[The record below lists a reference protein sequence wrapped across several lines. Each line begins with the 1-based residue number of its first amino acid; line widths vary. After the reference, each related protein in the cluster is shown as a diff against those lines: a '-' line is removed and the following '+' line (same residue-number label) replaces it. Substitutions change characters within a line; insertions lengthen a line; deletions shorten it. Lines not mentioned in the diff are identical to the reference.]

1 MKKKL
6 PDIAKQLHS
15 LLSPHGFS
23 RKSSTWRRDN
33 GWCIDVIEFQRSQ
46 FEPSFTINIGVL
58 TKSVHAVAWGVES
71 SAYPMAGVCTVDE
84 RLNALT
90 KRGDGGWWDTD
101 NDTWLAG
108 VTADIQQVV
117 LPFLE
122 RMHDRKGQ
130 REFLENR
137 YPPKIRDP
145 LRTIYFAILTFEL
158 GDRTK
163 ACSLLK
169 NYKPRAGDGWAVRRA
184 EVADRL
190 GCSKN

>member
-6 PDIAKQLHS
+6 PDFAKQLRD

-46 FEPSFTINIGVL
+46 FDSSFTINIGVL
-58 TKSVHAVAWGVES
+58 TKSVHAVAWDGES
-71 SAYPMAGVCTVDE
+71 SAYPMAAICTVEE
-84 RLNALT
+84 RLNVLT
-90 KRGDGGWWDTD
+90 KRGGGWWDIDDD
-101 NDTWLAG
+101 NWIAS

-117 LPFLE
+117 LPFFE
-122 RMHDRKGQ
+122 RMHDRKAQ

-145 LRTIYFAILTFEL
+145 LRTIYLAILTFEL
-158 GDRTK
+158 GEQAE

-169 NYKPRAGDGWAVRRA
+169 NYNPRVRSDAWAIRWA
-184 EVADRL
+184 EIADRL
-190 GCSKN
+190 GCSKT

>member
-6 PDIAKQLHS
+6 PDVAKQLQG
-15 LLSPHGFS
+15 LLPLHGFS

-46 FEPSFTINIGVL
+46 FESSFTINIGVL
-58 TKSVHAVAWGVES
+58 TKSVHAVAWGGES
-71 SAYPMAGVCTVDE
+71 PAHPMAAVCTVEE

-90 KRGDGGWWDTD
+90 KRGGGWWDTD
-101 NDTWLAG
+101 DDNWLAG

-130 REFLENR
+130 RDFLENR

-145 LRTIYFAILTFEL
+145 LKTIYLAILIFEL
-158 GDRTK
+158 GERAE

-169 NYKPRAGDGWAVRRA
+169 NYKPRGGSDGWAVRRA
-184 EVADRL
+184 EVAGRL
-190 GCSKN
+190 GCS